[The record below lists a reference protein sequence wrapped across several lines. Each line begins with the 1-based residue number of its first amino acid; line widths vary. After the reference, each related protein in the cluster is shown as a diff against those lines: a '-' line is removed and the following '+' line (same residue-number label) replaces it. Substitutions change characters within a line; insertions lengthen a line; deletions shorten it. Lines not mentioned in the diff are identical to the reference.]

1 MTTNELEAYEA
12 PGGVQVLGSA
22 VDSSIAQLEAHAR
35 AMATAHKLA
44 TAMCGTDLVPKMYK
58 GNAENGTAAI
68 LYGMELGLNP
78 IQSLQNIFVVHGTP
92 AIYARTMVA
101 LVKSKGYSVWTEE
114 SSDESVTVSGRARG
128 DEHVTTSTWT
138 IERAK
143 KAGYVP
149 TPKGDN
155 SQRRPEVQTDW
166 VTVTKTFNGRS
177 YESLVG
183 NMKYITDPQAMLYAK
198 AASEVCRKIAPEV
211 LLGLAH
217 SAEDLQSEQEPVQAQ
232 STRGPAQSTGW
243 QDRLG
248 VEPAKFREDYASEVK
263 PPESWKDRVVV
274 NETEPDAPIEKTEK
288 DEAATEPEPAKAEPK
303 KRAPAAKTQA
313 KPAEKTEPVKAS
325 EPSDDGAKQDT
336 AQAKAPSYTIPKDA
350 ATAEQIKELGRLLD
364 EDGGATTPEAKLE
377 WINSTF
383 TTAYLDPR
391 QMTSK
396 QAADAIKFLG
406 ATPAAGSK

>member
-1 MTTNELEAYEA
+1 MTSNELEAYEA

-138 IERAK
+138 FERAT

-149 TPKGDN
+149 QIDPKTGEFALN
-155 SQRRPEVQTDW
+155 KW
-166 VTVTKTFNGRS
+166 GK
-177 YESLVG
+177 LIG
-183 NMKYITDPQAMLYAK
+183 NEKYLTDPQAMLYAK

-232 STRGPAQSTGW
+232 STRGPAQSDGW

-248 VEPAKFREDYASEVK
+248 VGAGAQKQSG
-263 PPESWKDRVVV
+263 WKDRVVV
-274 NETEPDAPIEKTEK
+274 NETEPDAPIEKAEK

-303 KRAPAAKTQA
+303 KRASAAKAQA

-325 EPSDDGAKQDT
+325 EPSDDGEKQDT
-336 AQAKAPSYTIPKDA
+336 AQSKAPSYTIPKDA